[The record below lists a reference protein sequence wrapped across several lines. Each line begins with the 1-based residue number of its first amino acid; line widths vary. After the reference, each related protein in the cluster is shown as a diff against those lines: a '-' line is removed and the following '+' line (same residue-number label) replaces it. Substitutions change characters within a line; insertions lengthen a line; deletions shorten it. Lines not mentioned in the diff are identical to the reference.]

1 MVFARVIH
9 ASLRHRPWWVVGL
22 IEQPIDPVRLRAW
35 ISDMRAQ
42 IERIEQSKL
51 MRRNQYEGVRLGGSR
66 PTDGGIA
73 TATPRSNISARAERG
88 PA

>member
-1 MVFARVIH
+1 MVFARVIN
-9 ASLRHRPWWVVGL
+9 ASLRHRPCGVGM
-22 IEQPIDPVRLRAW
+22 IEQPIDAVCLAVW

-51 MRRNQYEGVRLGGSR
+51 MRRNQYEGVRLAGSR
-66 PTDGGIA
+66 PTDRGIA
-73 TATPRSNISARAERG
+73 TETPRSSISVAARRG